1 MVRTEVTYLDT
12 HVVIRLFLG
21 DVQKLSVEARNTIE
35 EEDLLVSPA
44 VVLEL
49 ELLHEIG
56 RLRPT
61 ALKLID
67 VLERD
72 LGLRICNLPFSRV
85 VQHALKERWG
95 RDPFD
100 RLIVANAKAN
110 DATLVT
116 QDQKIRRNYSRAIW

>member
-1 MVRTEVTYLDT
+1 MTYLDT

-21 DVQKLSVEARNTIE
+21 DLQKLSEPARRTIE

-56 RLRPT
+56 RLDPT
-61 ALKLID
+61 ASKLISL
-67 VLERD
+67 LEQD
-72 LGLRICNLPFSRV
+72 LGLRICELSFRTV

-100 RLIVANAKAN
+100 RLIVANAKAR

-116 QDQKIRRNYSRAIW
+116 QDDKIRQNYPRAIW

>member
-1 MVRTEVTYLDT
+1 MTYLDT

-21 DVQKLSVEARNTIE
+21 DVQKLSESARKTIE

-44 VVLEL
+44 VILEL

-56 RLRPT
+56 RLDPT
-61 ALKLID
+61 ATKLISA
-67 VLERD
+67 LEQD
-72 LGLRICNLPFSRV
+72 LGLRICELQFHKV

-100 RLIVANAKAN
+100 RLIVANAKAR

-116 QDQKIRRNYSRAIW
+116 ADEKIRRNYARAIW